1 MMDAVWQ
8 TKRKIW
14 TSQNLLS
21 STAHMR
27 WEWMMKWCLIGCETV
42 TTCSHARLETVD
54 TGGPITHANIKTCK
68 CYQMNAISK
77 WGRSESRQACNL
89 QKRTTTTLFLAG
101 GWSRLLGHSC
111 LGVIKEILVLNG
123 NLKYE
128 FIVQNVHRTEKFP
141 FIAVWRQETFL
152 SCIFLLSPPSRW
164 MTSQA
169 KFVVLKQAK
178 LLTYRNIGKKE
189 YAIW

>member
-14 TSQNLLS
+14 RSQNLLS
-21 STAHMR
+21 STVHMR
-27 WEWMMKWCLIGCETV
+27 WEWMMKWRLIGCETV

-54 TGGPITHANIKTCK
+54 TGGWLPMLNIKTCK
-68 CYQMNAISK
+68 WYHRNAISK
-77 WGRSESRQACNL
+77 WGSSKSRQACNL

-123 NLKYE
+123 NSKYE
-128 FIVQNVHRTEKFP
+128 FIVQTFQGTKKFP
-141 FIAVWRQETFL
+141 FIAVWGQETFL
-152 SCIFLLSPPSRW
+152 SCFSSVSTKSLNDKSSKVCC
-164 MTSQA
+164 S
-169 KFVVLKQAK
+169 
-178 LLTYRNIGKKE
+178 
-189 YAIW
+189 